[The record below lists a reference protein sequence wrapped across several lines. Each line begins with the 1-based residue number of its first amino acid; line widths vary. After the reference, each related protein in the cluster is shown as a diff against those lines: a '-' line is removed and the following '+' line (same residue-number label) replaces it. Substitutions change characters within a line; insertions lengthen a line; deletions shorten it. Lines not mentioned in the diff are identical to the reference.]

1 MADRMTEAEVAT
13 LELPEGLIFQ
23 LFHEWWRVAG
33 TGTDRAFALGGV
45 AEAVANGHLP
55 RAVYDWALRA
65 YRGGDVPTVEQWDE
79 LVAAARKIVNDP
91 YWLPLL
97 RKASAA
103 LTPQPPP
110 LPEIAECPRCGHECS
125 VADLGATVAVVCK
138 ACNWEGPAKTEE
150 LAAINGHNYEAAKL
164 RPEEEPK
171 PQRKVCDTCRH
182 GKKPASHPS
191 CQTCFKAAAG
201 ERPAWEPKP

>member
-1 MADRMTEAEVAT
+1 MTPPKTIVLLLHPDGGSWRFDGPTA
-13 LELPEGLIFQ
+13 LEDARKMTAVE
-23 LFHEWWRVAG
+23 RRG
-33 TGTDRAFALGGV
+33 T
-45 AEAVANGHLP
+45 EQNI
-55 RAVYDWALRA
+55 AVYDWALRA

-91 YWLPLL
+91 HWLPLL